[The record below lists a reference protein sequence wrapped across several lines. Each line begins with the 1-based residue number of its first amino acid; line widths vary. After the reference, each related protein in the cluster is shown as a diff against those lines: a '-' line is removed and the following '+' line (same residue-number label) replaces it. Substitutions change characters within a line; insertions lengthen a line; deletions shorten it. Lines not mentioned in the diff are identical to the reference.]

1 MKEGGIFKAD
11 AEYNERK
18 NKNGV
23 YRDKMR
29 VLLFFSEMI
38 IPLILFYVV
47 GFGVLMK
54 CDIYEEFVKG
64 AKEGLETVIQILP
77 TLIGL
82 MVAVGVLSA
91 SGFLTMLGEVLGKVT
106 EPFGFPSALVPLTIV
121 RMSSLLDVFRE
132 FGTDSRNG
140 KIASI
145 MMSCTETI
153 FYTVSVYFM
162 AAKIKDTRYTIAG
175 AFLASA
181 VGIAASVWLAGYMG

>member
-1 MKEGGIFKAD
+1 MKEGGIFKTD

-23 YRDKMR
+23 YRDKMK
-29 VLLFFSEMI
+29 VLLFLSEMI

-82 MVAVGVLSA
+82 MVAVGVLRA
-91 SGFLTMLGEVLGKVT
+91 SGFLTMLPISPPIYLD
-106 EPFGFPSALVPLTIV
+106 GFCT
-121 RMSSLLDVFRE
+121 SSKYFSIFSLSISNL
-132 FGTDSRNG
+132 RN
-140 KIASI
+140 
-145 MMSCTETI
+145 
-153 FYTVSVYFM
+153 YF
-162 AAKIKDTRYTIAG
+162 
-175 AFLASA
+175 
-181 VGIAASVWLAGYMG
+181 

>member
-64 AKEGLETVIQILP
+64 SKRGLRDSHSDSSNINRAYGGSRSPACFRIFDHAWRSARK
-77 TLIGL
+77 GDR
-82 MVAVGVLSA
+82 AVWISV
-91 SGFLTMLGEVLGKVT
+91 GFST
-106 EPFGFPSALVPLTIV
+106 AYNCA
-121 RMSSLLDVFRE
+121 DVFFKCGNR
-132 FGTDSRNG
+132 
-140 KIASI
+140 
-145 MMSCTETI
+145 
-153 FYTVSVYFM
+153 
-162 AAKIKDTRYTIAG
+162 
-175 AFLASA
+175 AFT
-181 VGIAASVWLAGYMG
+181 

>member
-64 AKEGLETVIQILP
+64 AKEGLETGIQILP

-82 MVAVGVLSA
+82 MVAVGVLRA
-91 SGFLTMLGEVLGKVT
+91 SGFLTMLGEVLG
-106 EPFGFPSALVPLTIV
+106 
-121 RMSSLLDVFRE
+121 
-132 FGTDSRNG
+132 
-140 KIASI
+140 
-145 MMSCTETI
+145 
-153 FYTVSVYFM
+153 
-162 AAKIKDTRYTIAG
+162 
-175 AFLASA
+175 
-181 VGIAASVWLAGYMG
+181 

>member
-82 MVAVGVLSA
+82 MVAVGVLRFDHAWRSA
-91 SGFLTMLGEVLGKVT
+91 RKGDRAVWISVGFST
-106 EPFGFPSALVPLTIV
+106 AYNCA
-121 RMSSLLDVFRE
+121 DVFFKCGNR
-132 FGTDSRNG
+132 
-140 KIASI
+140 
-145 MMSCTETI
+145 
-153 FYTVSVYFM
+153 
-162 AAKIKDTRYTIAG
+162 
-175 AFLASA
+175 AFT
-181 VGIAASVWLAGYMG
+181 

>member
-18 NKNGV
+18 NKNEV

-82 MVAVGVLSA
+82 MVAVGVLRA

-106 EPFGFPSALVPLTIV
+106 EPYNCA
-121 RMSSLLDVFRE
+121 DVFFKCGNR
-132 FGTDSRNG
+132 
-140 KIASI
+140 
-145 MMSCTETI
+145 
-153 FYTVSVYFM
+153 
-162 AAKIKDTRYTIAG
+162 
-175 AFLASA
+175 AFT
-181 VGIAASVWLAGYMG
+181 

>member
-18 NKNGV
+18 NKNEV

-82 MVAVGVLSA
+82 MVAVGVLRA

-106 EPFGFPSALVPLTIV
+106 QPIRYQKA
-121 RMSSLLDVFRE
+121 
-132 FGTDSRNG
+132 
-140 KIASI
+140 
-145 MMSCTETI
+145 
-153 FYTVSVYFM
+153 
-162 AAKIKDTRYTIAG
+162 IKHQKNLQHIY
-175 AFLASA
+175 
-181 VGIAASVWLAGYMG
+181 

>member
-1 MKEGGIFKAD
+1 MKEGWIFKAD

-77 TLIGL
+77 TLIEIGRAH
-82 MVAVGVLSA
+82 V
-91 SGFLTMLGEVLGKVT
+91 
-106 EPFGFPSALVPLTIV
+106 
-121 RMSSLLDVFRE
+121 
-132 FGTDSRNG
+132 
-140 KIASI
+140 
-145 MMSCTETI
+145 
-153 FYTVSVYFM
+153 
-162 AAKIKDTRYTIAG
+162 
-175 AFLASA
+175 
-181 VGIAASVWLAGYMG
+181 

>member
-82 MVAVGVLSA
+82 MVAVGVLRA

-106 EPFGFPSALVPLTIV
+106 EPFGITSALVPLTNV
-121 RMSSLLDVFRE
+121 RMFS
-132 FGTDSRNG
+132 
-140 KIASI
+140 
-145 MMSCTETI
+145 
-153 FYTVSVYFM
+153 
-162 AAKIKDTRYTIAG
+162 
-175 AFLASA
+175 
-181 VGIAASVWLAGYMG
+181 

>member
-82 MVAVGVLSA
+82 MVIFDHAWRSARKGDRAVWISV
-91 SGFLTMLGEVLGKVT
+91 GFST
-106 EPFGFPSALVPLTIV
+106 AYNCA
-121 RMSSLLDVFRE
+121 DVFFKCGNR
-132 FGTDSRNG
+132 
-140 KIASI
+140 
-145 MMSCTETI
+145 
-153 FYTVSVYFM
+153 
-162 AAKIKDTRYTIAG
+162 
-175 AFLASA
+175 AFT
-181 VGIAASVWLAGYMG
+181 